1 MCGISLFFDKKGS
14 AERAIHDMVR
24 QQQHRG
30 PDDFGIWV
38 DQTHQVALGH
48 NRLSIIDLS
57 ALGHQPMFSGDGRV
71 ALVFNGE
78 VYNYLELKRELEALG
93 HQFTTK
99 TDTEVVLRSYLQ
111 WGMDAPSRFNGM
123 WAIFIVDLSRRLI
136 FGSRDRMGIKPLY
149 YHQDANRL
157 VAASEV
163 KAILGSGAVRAAPDL
178 DALNEYFTFQNVIS
192 DKTLFS
198 GVRLL
203 PPGMNFSMDLSS
215 GVFRTFQYWD
225 MQYAPDSSIDE
236 VEYSGEVRKAFHRA
250 MARHLISDVPIGATV
265 SGGMDSSAV
274 VAIASQ
280 YIKGLHTFTGYFDTT
295 QIEASDR
302 CVSERDDARLIS
314 QHFSTIHHER
324 LVSAQD
330 VIDTLPMI
338 VWHLEDPK
346 VAMCYTFYTISQ
358 QVRSK
363 VTVNLSGTGGDETYA
378 GYPWRYQLIDK
389 ITDPRQFSNVYYEYW
404 SRLVK
409 DGDKAR
415 FFRPEVLSKMDLS
428 RPRKEFD
435 RIVAQGGEHLSSLNK
450 ALYFEAKT
458 FLHGMLMVEDKMG
471 MAFSL
476 ETRFPFLDNE
486 LVDLSL
492 KIPDNL
498 KYRNGEAKYL
508 LKKSFHDLLPQEI
521 LHKRKQGF
529 TPPDK
534 TWYRWELE
542 GYIASML
549 TGPKSL
555 SREYVQPEFVEEVL
569 QRHKSGSDERLLIWS
584 LLFFEGWCRTFLA
597 NAPAPTM
604 RLF

>member
-1 MCGISLFFDKKGS
+1 
-14 AERAIHDMVR
+14 
-24 QQQHRG
+24 
-30 PDDFGIWV
+30 
-38 DQTHQVALGH
+38 
-48 NRLSIIDLS
+48 
-57 ALGHQPMFSGDGRV
+57 
-71 ALVFNGE
+71 
-78 VYNYLELKRELEALG
+78 
-93 HQFTTK
+93 
-99 TDTEVVLRSYLQ
+99 
-111 WGMDAPSRFNGM
+111 
-123 WAIFIVDLSRRLI
+123 
-136 FGSRDRMGIKPLY
+136 
-149 YHQDANRL
+149 
-157 VAASEV
+157 
-163 KAILGSGAVRAAPDL
+163 
-178 DALNEYFTFQNVIS
+178 
-192 DKTLFS
+192 
-198 GVRLL
+198 
-203 PPGMNFSMDLSS
+203 
-215 GVFRTFQYWD
+215 
-225 MQYAPDSSIDE
+225 
-236 VEYSGEVRKAFHRA
+236 
-250 MARHLISDVPIGATV
+250 
-265 SGGMDSSAV
+265 
-274 VAIASQ
+274 
-280 YIKGLHTFTGYFDTT
+280 
-295 QIEASDR
+295 
-302 CVSERDDARLIS
+302 
-314 QHFSTIHHER
+314 
-324 LVSAQD
+324 
-330 VIDTLPMI
+330 
-338 VWHLEDPK
+338 
-346 VAMCYTFYTISQ
+346 
-358 QVRSK
+358 
-363 VTVNLSGTGGDETYA
+363 
-378 GYPWRYQLIDK
+378 
-389 ITDPRQFSNVYYEYW
+389 
-404 SRLVK
+404 
-409 DGDKAR
+409 
-415 FFRPEVLSKMDLS
+415 MDLS